1 MWLSNMI
8 YFDNS
13 STTSVRPEVLDVY
26 TKLLKD
32 TYGNP
37 DSLHALGRRSHQ
49 LLEKCRANIAQLLH
63 VNPSEIIFT
72 GCASESNSLAIIGY
86 ALANEHRG
94 HHILTSN
101 VEHASVAHSMEFL
114 KRFGFEIEELKI
126 NEQGIVTPETVKNHM
141 RKDTILVS
149 IMHVNN
155 EVGSINPIKEIE
167 KIVHSNPICAFHVDC
182 VQSFSKIDVPF
193 EILDMATI
201 SAHKIHGLKGSAL
214 LMKKNKIQLVPLI
227 QGGQQEQGLRG
238 GTENAP
244 ANIVLAKTIR
254 LALEEQEAGYKH
266 VKEINEY
273 IRKEIMKIPNTQINS
288 PDDAIPYILNISLD
302 MITSEVLLNALDQK
316 GIYVSAK
323 STCSSHSSNVSSV
336 LLAMNK
342 TQKSATHMIRLSF
355 DKNNT
360 LEEAKQFIKACK
372 EIVKEYGLSL

>member
-1 MWLSNMI
+1 MI

-13 STTSVRPEVLDVY
+13 STTSVRPEVCSVY
-26 TKLLKD
+26 ERLLKE
-32 TYGNP
+32 TYANP
-37 DSLHALGRRSHQ
+37 DSLHSLGRKANK
-49 LLEKCRANIAQLLH
+49 LLEKSRANIAQLLH
-63 VNPSEIIFT
+63 VQPSEIVFT

-101 VEHASVAHSMEFL
+101 VEHASVAHAMEFL
-114 KRFGFEIEELKI
+114 KRFGFEIETLEI
-126 NEQGIVTPETVKNHM
+126 NEDGIITPELVQAKM

-155 EVGSINPIKEIE
+155 EVGSINPIEAIE
-167 KIVHSNPICAFHVDC
+167 KIVHQNPICAFHVDC

-214 LMKKNKIQLVPLI
+214 LMKKNKIKLVPLI

-254 LALEEQEAGYKH
+254 MALEEQGESYQQ

-273 IRKEIMKIPNTQINS
+273 IRKEIMAIENTQINS
-288 PDDAIPYILNISLD
+288 PENALPYILNVSFD
-302 MITSEVLLNALDQK
+302 SITSEVLLNALDER
-316 GIYVSAK
+316 GICVSAK
-323 STCSSHSSNVSSV
+323 STCSSHSKNASQV
-336 LLAMNK
+336 LLSMNK
-342 TQKSATHMIRLSF
+342 SEKVATHMIRLSF

-360 LEEAKQFIKACK
+360 LEEAKQFIQACK

>member
-1 MWLSNMI
+1 MI

>member
-49 LLEKCRANIAQLLH
+49 LLEKSRANIAQLLH

-316 GIYVSAK
+316 GICVSAK
-323 STCSSHSSNVSSV
+323 STCSSHSSNNSSV

-342 TQKSATHMIRLSF
+342 SQKSATHMIRLSF

>member
-1 MWLSNMI
+1 MI

-13 STTSVRPEVLDVY
+13 STTSVRPEVCSVY
-26 TKLLKD
+26 ERLLKE
-32 TYGNP
+32 TYANP
-37 DSLHALGRRSHQ
+37 DSLHSLGRKANI
-49 LLEKCRANIAQLLH
+49 LLEKSRANIAQLLH
-63 VNPSEIIFT
+63 VQPSEIVFT

-101 VEHASVAHSMEFL
+101 VEHASVAHAMEFL
-114 KRFGFEIEELKI
+114 KRFGFEIETLEI
-126 NEQGIVTPETVKNHM
+126 NEDGIITPELVQAKM

-155 EVGSINPIKEIE
+155 EVGSINPIEAIE
-167 KIVHSNPICAFHVDC
+167 KIVHQNPICAFHVDC

-214 LMKKNKIQLVPLI
+214 LMKKNKIKLVPLI

-254 LALEEQEAGYKH
+254 MALEEQGESYQQ

-273 IRKEIMKIPNTQINS
+273 IRKEIMAIENTQINS
-288 PDDAIPYILNISLD
+288 PENALPYILNVSFD
-302 MITSEVLLNALDQK
+302 SITSEVLLNALDER
-316 GIYVSAK
+316 GICVSAK
-323 STCSSHSSNVSSV
+323 STCSSHSKNASQV
-336 LLAMNK
+336 LLSMNK
-342 TQKSATHMIRLSF
+342 SEKVATHMIRLSF

-360 LEEAKQFIKACK
+360 LEEAKQFIQACK

>member
-1 MWLSNMI
+1 MI

-13 STTSVRPEVLDVY
+13 STTSVSPEVRRVY
-26 TKLLKD
+26 TRLLEEV
-32 TYGNP
+32 YGNP
-37 DSLHALGRRSHQ
+37 DSLHALGRKSNQ
-49 LLEKCRANIAQLLH
+49 LLEQSRANIAQLLH
-63 VNPSEIIFT
+63 VLPSEIIFT

-101 VEHASVAHSMEFL
+101 VEHASVAHSMDFL
-114 KRFGFEIEELKI
+114 KRFGFEIEEMPI
-126 NEQGIVTPETVKNHM
+126 NEEGVITPEIVQKYM

-149 IMHVNN
+149 VMHVNN
-155 EVGSINPIKEIE
+155 EVGAINPIGDIE
-167 KIVHSNPICAFHVDC
+167 KVVHTNPTCAFHVDC

-214 LMKKNKIQLVPLI
+214 LMKKKKIQVVPI
-227 QGGQQEQGLRG
+227 VQGGQQEQGLRG

-254 LALEEQEAGYKH
+254 LALEDQEVGYAH

-273 IRKEIMKIPNTQINS
+273 IRTHICEVDNVSINS
-288 PDDAIPYILNISLD
+288 PENGLPYILNLSLNS
-302 MITSEVLLNALDQK
+302 ITSEVLLNALDQK
-316 GIYVSAK
+316 GICVSAK
-323 STCSSHSSNVSSV
+323 STCSSHSTNVSAV
-336 LLAMNK
+336 LLAMG
-342 TQKSATHMIRLSF
+342 KSEKNATHMIRLSF

-360 LEEAKQFIKACK
+360 LEEAKQFIVACK